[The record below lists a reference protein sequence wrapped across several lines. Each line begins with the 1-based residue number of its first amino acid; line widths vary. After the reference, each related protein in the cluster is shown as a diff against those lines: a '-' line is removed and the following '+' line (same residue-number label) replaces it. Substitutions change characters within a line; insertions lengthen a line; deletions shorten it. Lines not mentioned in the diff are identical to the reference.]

1 MILDT
6 YYVAVWCVENFLE
19 RLKVE
24 KTPQKQG
31 VAHGKW
37 PVDPAK
43 YGVSNHKNDL
53 IRAFMVAES
62 FLRVVWTRR
71 LFSEIDMILNN
82 SPSTYIDVLRCVE
95 NFLQPLEVEHL
106 HHKNFTF

>member
-6 YYVAVWCVENFLE
+6 HYVVVRCLGNSRGPLE
-19 RLKVE
+19 VQ

-62 FLRVVWTRR
+62 FLRVV
-71 LFSEIDMILNN
+71 
-82 SPSTYIDVLRCVE
+82 
-95 NFLQPLEVEHL
+95 
-106 HHKNFTF
+106 

>member
-1 MILDT
+1 MVLDT

-19 RLKVE
+19 PLKVQ

-53 IRAFMVAES
+53 LCAFVVAKS
-62 FLRVVWTRR
+62 FLRVLWTRR
-71 LFSEIDMILNN
+71 LFPDIDMILNN
-82 SPSTYIDVLRCVE
+82 SPKIYIDVL
-95 NFLQPLEVEHL
+95 HA
-106 HHKNFTF
+106 